1 MYKCIRMKSDFLNR
15 KWLQFILFVHRNEKS
30 HNEMGKKVV
39 MKQKKNLSKNIAQ
52 QSIFLRKAIP
62 VVFAIL

>member
-30 HNEMGKKVV
+30 HNEMEKKVV